1 MAPFDAEI
9 ALSIDVIDTD
19 GVTYAGN
26 PARFGDA
33 SAGNGIAFSSGK
45 TMRFGQLRV
54 QNSYGPVTVGQ
65 LVPLETQYWNGAS
78 FVRNGDDSC
87 TTLNREHIALSG
99 YTLSLN
105 ACETAA
111 LPASI
116 AFSAGQSS
124 LPIAAAGTGNTGSV
138 LLTPILGST
147 GAQLYCPAKG
157 GGEAPASSAAR
168 AYLQGRWTGAS
179 WDENPAARA
188 TFGVYGQARNFI
200 FYRENY

>member
-1 MAPFDAEI
+1 
-9 ALSIDVIDTD
+9 
-19 GVTYAGN
+19 
-26 PARFGDA
+26 
-33 SAGNGIAFSSGK
+33 
-45 TMRFGQLRV
+45 MRFGQLRV
-54 QNSYGPVTVGQ
+54 QNSYGPETVGQ
-65 LVPLETQYWNGAS
+65 QVLLETQYWNGAS
-78 FVRNGDDSC
+78 FVRNSDDSC

-99 YTLSLN
+99 YTLNLN

-116 AFSAGQSS
+116 AFGAGQSS

-138 LLTPILGST
+138 LLTPILGPI

-157 GGEAPASSAAR
+157 GAEAAASSAGR

-179 WDENPAARA
+179 WNENPAGRA

-200 FYRENY
+200 FYRENF